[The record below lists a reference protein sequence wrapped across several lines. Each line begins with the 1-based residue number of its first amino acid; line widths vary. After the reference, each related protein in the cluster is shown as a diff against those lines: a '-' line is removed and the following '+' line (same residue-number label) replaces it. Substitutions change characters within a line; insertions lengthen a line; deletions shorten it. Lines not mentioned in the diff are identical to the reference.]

1 MRAKKRPRTDKPSAS
16 DPPPR
21 SPLPD
26 APRKLNIRFGGCVHE
41 EHKQPIYSISF
52 YDPLPEVPLDGNGA
66 GDQQVGALC
75 ATGKGG
81 ARGAATGPAPAAPVV
96 ARRAH
101 LAAAA

>member
-1 MRAKKRPRTDKPSAS
+1 MRAKKRLRTDKPSAG

-52 YDPLPEVPLDGNGA
+52 YDPLPEAPLDGSGA
-66 GDQQVGALC
+66 SDQQVRARC
-75 ATGKGG
+75 AEAKKGG
-81 ARGAATGPAPAAPVV
+81 VGGWR
-96 ARRAH
+96 
-101 LAAAA
+101 